1 MYNILLNNIKA
12 VFSSLFCN
20 HIHTSV
26 FIAGSSYPTV
36 LYDKMSAFHSTSHC
50 LMVLGIFTRV
60 VALAGNLEI

>member
-36 LYDKMSAFHSTSHC
+36 LYDKMSAFHSTSHSAIE
-50 LMVLGIFTRV
+50 V
-60 VALAGNLEI
+60 